1 MNEMELKTKIEGLE
15 KAIAEHKDFAGNYES
30 TLEKTK
36 QELKDYNKPELTPSQ
51 MDDIYE
57 AVESAVNQYD
67 FSDTDNFE
75 IEYGINYDG
84 KVHCESHE
92 LSDSSDLI
100 DAISDKVYRL
110 FKEATCPTE
119 EENARDDKEAEELS
133 DQINSTTTAEMVFDR
148 KEELLDPMPPATPVK
163 NEVTEEKPFEK
174 DMKDF
179 NNKIEETKENSFK
192 KRTWFSK

>member
-1 MNEMELKTKIEGLE
+1 MNEMDLKTKIEGLE
-15 KAIAEHKDFAGNYES
+15 KAIKEHDDFSQVYQSDLAKYE
-30 TLEKTK
+30 

-92 LSDSSDLI
+92 LSDSRDLVE
-100 DAISDKVYRL
+100 AISEKVYRL
-110 FKEATCPTE
+110 FKEADCPE
-119 EENARDDKEAEELS
+119 DDNSQVNTHTVAE
-133 DQINSTTTAEMVFDR
+133 
-148 KEELLDPMPPATPVK
+148 
-163 NEVTEEKPFEK
+163 
-174 DMKDF
+174 
-179 NNKIEETKENSFK
+179 KII
-192 KRTWFSK
+192 